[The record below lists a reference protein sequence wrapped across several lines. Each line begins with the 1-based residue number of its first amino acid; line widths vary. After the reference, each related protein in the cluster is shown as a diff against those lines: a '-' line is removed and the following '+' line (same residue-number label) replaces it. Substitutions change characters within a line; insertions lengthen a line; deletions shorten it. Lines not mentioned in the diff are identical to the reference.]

1 VTEQKNIKITSIRYK
16 KVGKIAKTKIKQ
28 KNKKNKSK
36 NKSKNKKQKIK
47 NKKSFLGG
55 GTLRILVI
63 TFA

>member
-28 KNKKNKSK
+28 KNKKNKK

>member
-36 NKSKNKKQKIK
+36 NKKQKIK